1 MNTVSST
8 TRKRIEAQG
17 YLGLSDAGLAE
28 VGPWLRLAPAICMV
42 WSAIATLY
50 QSELA
55 LMILV
60 PFAALGAVLRG
71 HPFEAIYNYG
81 IRHIIGTQKLPP
93 AQAPRRF
100 ACGVATIYLLV
111 TIIAFHNGFPF
122 IGQFFGFSLA
132 AAAAVPTFTDFCIP
146 SFAYG
151 LIFRKPGLKDTDKAI
166 HSVK

>member
-60 PFAALGAVLRG
+60 PFAALGALLRG

-151 LIFRKPGLKDTDKAI
+151 LIFGKPGLKDTDKAI